1 MPTLADIALSALL
14 VLEVLLATLVFCHG
28 TTRTLTPRRRRCAR
42 GVGCV
47 SSVSL

>member
-28 TTRTLTPRRRRCAR
+28 TTRTLTAR
-42 GVGCV
+42 SCLGFSMSRLLG
-47 SSVSL
+47 